1 MFAADHSLFT
11 SQADRDVRA
20 DHVPRH
26 ETSFPL
32 PRHAGACSQC
42 GDAGPA
48 HRRMS
53 MPKPARPNMATVTPL
68 GPLWGPDGAEAGRR
82 GGSSWARNHP
92 PLESVFLR
100 RGTEGLCLGT
110 ASLHSGHLRGIGATN
125 REPGRILI
133 PGDGAAGDQG
143 AQHRPACPAMAAMR
157 RLRAIPSPTSSWRYG
172 LRARLASCSRQVTST
187 SVHRARPGPA
197 SAPRG
202 HAPLYAATLSL
213 ARAISDRLIHG

>member
-1 MFAADHSLFT
+1 MSAADHSLFT

-26 ETSFPL
+26 DTSSPL

-53 MPKPARPNMATVTPL
+53 MPEPARPNTATVTPSARR
-68 GPLWGPDGAEAGRR
+68 GPDGAEAGRR

-92 PLESVFLR
+92 PPESVFLR
-100 RGTEGLCLGT
+100 RGREGLCLGT

-133 PGDGAAGDQG
+133 PGDGAAGDQE
-143 AQHRPACPAMAAMR
+143 AQNRPACAAIVVTR
-157 RLRAIPSPTSSWRYG
+157 RLRPVPSQRF
-172 LRARLASCSRQVTST
+172 LALSCQAYTPSCSRQVTST
-187 SVHRARPGPA
+187 SIRMVKPSP
-197 SAPRG
+197 
-202 HAPLYAATLSL
+202 ATLL
-213 ARAISDRLIHG
+213 AVTHR